1 MGTVVS
7 WFVATI
13 ITLPIIGY
21 LIVFICT
28 KQLTKNHRKAVHFAM
43 NCVTLLVILSVHF
56 IIQTIW
62 EVSLLWGIMMLMLL
76 LAMVVVIVHHK
87 QKGEIHIPRVLKSI
101 WRLNG
106 LIFIIIYCILVITG
120 ITINVI
126 RVF

>member
-1 MGTVVS
+1 MGTVIS
-7 WFVATI
+7 WVVATI

-28 KQLTKNHRKAVHFAM
+28 KQLTKNHRKAVNFAL
-43 NCVTLLVILSVHF
+43 NCSTLLFIISVHF

-62 EVSLLWGIMMLMLL
+62 DISLFWGICLLMIV
-76 LAMVVVIVHHK
+76 LAMVVVIIHHK
-87 QKGEIHIPRVLKSI
+87 HKEEIHIPRVLKGI

-106 LIFIIIYCILVITG
+106 LIFILIYCVLVIAG